1 MEVLNKGHP
10 IRGWPIEKA
19 KDIHFLPILK
29 CLSVSNKYIDLVY
42 RGLTRFSPTEIDA
55 MLENDSIY
63 VKPYEHIYDISEHCR
78 RMIKS
83 EFNSNRCTRHIAYKS
98 VASLLIRVVIRK
110 HILGVRYIRA
120 PGIMQRRPII
130 GCALQ

>member
-19 KDIHFLPILK
+19 KGISFSNILE
-29 CLSVSNKYIDLVY
+29 CLLVNNRYVNLVS
-42 RGLTRFSPTEIDA
+42 RELTRHNPTKIDA
-55 MLENDSIY
+55 MFVNDSIY
-63 VKPYEHIYDISEHCR
+63 AKLYDHINYISGHCR

-83 EFNSNRCTRHIAYKS
+83 ELNSNRCTRHIACKS
-98 VASLLIRVVIRK
+98 AVSLLIRVVIRK
-110 HILGVRYIRA
+110 HILGVRFIRA